1 MLAMSLFCR
10 TFHSLIT
17 VEELCYNIERTLE
30 VRKMFEKIFFANFA
44 KMIAT
49 KDYVSNCEF

>member
-1 MLAMSLFCR
+1 MLAMSLFRR

-17 VEELCYNIERTLE
+17 VEELCYIERTLE